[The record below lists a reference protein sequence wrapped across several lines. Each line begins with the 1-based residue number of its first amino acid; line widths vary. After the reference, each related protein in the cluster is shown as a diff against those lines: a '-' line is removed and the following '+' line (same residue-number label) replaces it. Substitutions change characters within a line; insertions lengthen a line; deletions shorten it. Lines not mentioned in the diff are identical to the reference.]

1 MTTTSTT
8 IPTARSIIKR
18 PHVASVIMRREL
30 GAYFS
35 GPIAYIVTGLFLL
48 LSGIL
53 FFSAFF
59 LQDRAELRR
68 FFNNLPIMLSFFIPA
83 LTMRLFAEEKRSG
96 TIETLMTLPV
106 TELDVVWG
114 KFAAAWISA
123 VVMLAPT
130 ASYIVTVA
138 LFGRPDP
145 GPIVGGYL
153 GALFLC
159 AAFSAIGLFA
169 SSVTKNQI
177 VAFFVAFGISI
188 VLSTMDY
195 FLIFLPGTVVHF
207 LAYFSA
213 GAHFNSISRGIIDTR
228 DLLYFVSETL
238 LFLALT
244 VEVEQRERR

>member
-1 MTTTSTT
+1 MKTTVPASRHS
-8 IPTARSIIKR
+8 AQR
-18 PHVASVIMRREL
+18 PRVATVIMKREL
-30 GAYFS
+30 AAYFS

-68 FFNNLPIMLSFFIPA
+68 FFGNLPILLSFFIPA
-83 LTMRLFAEEKRSG
+83 LTMRLFSEEKRSG

-123 VVMLAPT
+123 VAMLVPT
-130 ASYIVTVA
+130 LSYVVTVA
-138 LFGRPDP
+138 LFGSPDP

-177 VAFFVAFGISI
+177 IAFFIAFGISI
-188 VLSTMDY
+188 VLSTMDV
-195 FLIFLPGTVVHF
+195 FLIFLPGSIVDF

-213 GAHFNSISRGIIDTR
+213 SAHFGSIARGIIDTR
-228 DLLYFVSETL
+228 DLLYFVSVTL
-238 LFLALT
+238 LFLVLT

>member
-1 MTTTSTT
+1 MTTSSAPCTT
-8 IPTARSIIKR
+8 TQR
-18 PHVASVIMRREL
+18 PHVAAIIMKREL

-68 FFNNLPIMLSFFIPA
+68 FFDNLPILLSFFIPA

-123 VVMLAPT
+123 IAMLAPT
-130 ASYIVTVA
+130 LSYVVTVA
-138 LFGRPDP
+138 LFGHPDP
-145 GPIVGGYL
+145 GPIIGGYL
-153 GALFLC
+153 GAFFLC

-177 VAFFVAFGISI
+177 IAFFIAFGISI

-207 LAYFSA
+207 LSYFSA
-213 GAHFNSISRGIIDTR
+213 GAHFSSISRGIVDTR
-228 DLLYFVSETL
+228 DLLYFVSVTL
-238 LFLALT
+238 LFLVLT
-244 VEVEQRERR
+244 VEIEQRERR